1 MSKLSKLSD
10 RITFGKHKGK
20 TVEQL
25 LSESPSYL
33 VWLIEK
39 TERTDFPNQ
48 IINKIYME
56 DADINMA
63 KSFENFVDA
72 VYNRNPKHDD

>member
-1 MSKLSKLSD
+1 MSKIKKLSD
-10 RITFGKHKGK
+10 VITFGKHKGK

-25 LSESPSYL
+25 ISESPSYV

-39 TERTDFPNQ
+39 TDRTDFPEDL
-48 IINKIYME
+48 INKIYME
-56 DADINMA
+56 NADINMA

-72 VYNRNPKHDD
+72 TYKRNPRQDD